1 MRLLIIN
8 VVNWALWLINL
19 LILAR
24 VIISWF
30 PVSRDNEIVRIL
42 YQITEPIL
50 APIRSLLQRSSF
62 SRNLMFDLSPIIAFL
77 LIGVL
82 RDIIFRFILFF

>member
-1 MRLLIIN
+1 MRLLIID